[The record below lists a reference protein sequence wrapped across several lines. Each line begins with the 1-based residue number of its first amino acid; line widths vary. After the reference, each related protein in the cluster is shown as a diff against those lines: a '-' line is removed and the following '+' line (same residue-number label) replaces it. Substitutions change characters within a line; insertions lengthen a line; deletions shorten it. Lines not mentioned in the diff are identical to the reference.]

1 MTISYLNNLLHTFF
15 LSLSVIRYCLLYDCR
30 KAVKTG
36 VANIAPLNFQEQLA
50 LANCAPPTGGSGVIL
65 ATEIIRF

>member
-1 MTISYLNNLLHTFF
+1 MTISYLNNLLHAFF
-15 LSLSVIRYCLLYDCR
+15 LSLSVVRYWLLYDCR

-36 VANIAPLNFQEQLA
+36 VATIGPLNFQQHLA

-65 ATEIIRF
+65 AAEIIRS